1 MEPFMASLWKHP
13 DSKYWTAC
21 FAGADGKQKK
31 RSTRSTDKRE
41 ALRIAHALEE
51 AEEMSAHG
59 YLSTE
64 EQFRLYFTQA
74 YERLFG
80 KKDELE
86 TTVRAWLEQWLHN
99 EKGAVSPGTLNR
111 YGQVVKDFLA
121 FLGSKASL
129 RLEGLSTADAIGFRD
144 HLIKEGCS
152 EGNANQ
158 VRKILSKP
166 FRQAWQEGRI
176 QRNPIAGVR
185 HLRHSHIEKGTFT
198 PAQIIALLS
207 AAPDPEWR
215 TLILLGYFTGGRLRD
230 LVSLNWS
237 AIDLAE
243 SSLVFVQR
251 KTDAKLKI
259 PLHPELQDHLL
270 SLRASDNPKAML
282 MPKLSRMRGTGKSG
296 LSMAFKRIMA
306 AAGIEAG
313 VARERKGKAGRSIS
327 SLSFHSLRH
336 SFVSNLANAGVAP
349 EIRSK
354 LSGHLDDKS
363 HQIYSHHEFETLRAS
378 LESVSRLPR
387 EAR

>member
-1 MEPFMASLWKHP
+1 MASLWKHP
-13 DSKYWTAC
+13 ESKYWIAC
-21 FAGADGKQKK
+21 FTAADGRQLK
-31 RSTRSTDKRE
+31 RTTRSTDKRE
-41 ALRIAHALEE
+41 ALRIALALEE
-51 AEEMSAHG
+51 AEEMSARG

-80 KKDELE
+80 RKNELE
-86 TTVRAWLEQWLHN
+86 ITVRAWLEQWLHN
-99 EKGAVSPGTLNR
+99 EKGAVTPGTLNR
-111 YGQVVKDFLA
+111 YSQVVKDFLQ

-129 RLEGLSTADAIGFRD
+129 RLEALSTADAIAYRD
-144 HLIKEGCS
+144 YLIKKGCS

-198 PAQIIALLS
+198 PPQIIALLD

-230 LVSLNWS
+230 LVSLGWS

-251 KTDAKLKI
+251 KTGAKLKI
-259 PLHPELQDHLL
+259 PLHPELHDHLL
-270 SLRASDNPKAML
+270 SLRAPDNPKAML
-282 MPKLSRMRGTGKSG
+282 LPKLSRIRGTGKSG

-313 VARERKGKAGRSIS
+313 IARERKGKAGRSIS

-336 SFVSNLANAGVAP
+336 SFTSNLANVGISS
-349 EIRSK
+349 EIRQK
-354 LSGHLDDKS
+354 LTGHADAKS
-363 HQIYSHHEFETLRAS
+363 HALYSHHEFETLRGS
-378 LESVSRLPR
+378 LEAIARLPK
-387 EAR
+387 EMQ